1 MYSVKKRIANLSRFL
16 ANFQDSFSST
26 GLNGTYSE
34 SDPDSSSDVVS
45 DSDDDDDD
53 DDNSP
58 SELESSEEELETGEI
73 LRF

>member
-1 MYSVKKRIANLSRFL
+1 MYSEKKRTANLSKFL
-16 ANFQDSFSST
+16 ANFEDSFSST
-26 GLNGTYSE
+26 GLKGTYSE

-45 DSDDDDDD
+45 DSDD